1 MNKQATGAAPTAV
14 PCSPT
19 TDIRVESWRVVAEAL
34 GGLAP
39 TADAVVR
46 LRVGDMRRV
55 FTGEAST
62 VEEAL
67 DGALGTALVENADL
81 GTGVPD
87 EVRHRLRAECG
98 LRSEAQIRPGHGRL
112 VVSALDRGAL
122 LGRLTALMN
131 THDVTDFSYRL
142 QPDSAHA
149 RVEVLVRGDQWQINR
164 VAQKLRR
171 VIGVMDVQVKT
182 GADSAT

>member
-1 MNKQATGAAPTAV
+1 MSKQVTRAV
-14 PCSPT
+14 PRASCSPT
-19 TDIRVESWRVVAEAL
+19 TDIRVESWRVVTEAL

-39 TADAVVR
+39 TADAIVR
-46 LRVGDMRRV
+46 LRVGDERRV
-55 FTGEAST
+55 LTGEAST

-67 DGALGTALVENADL
+67 DGALGTALAEIADL
-81 GTGVPD
+81 GAGVPD

-98 LRSEAQIRPGHGRL
+98 LRSAAQIRPGQGRV
-112 VVSALDRGAL
+112 VVSAVDRDAL

-142 QPDSAHA
+142 QPDRVHA
-149 RVEVLVRGDQWQINR
+149 RVEVLVEGGQSQINR
-164 VAQKLRR
+164 VAKKLRR
-171 VIGVMDVQVKT
+171 VIGVIDVQVEA